1 MKAYFHSLNPPEL
14 EGGRGRA
21 SGFIMRAMAE
31 NKLKHSGQYKN
42 PTYPLAPGSTM
53 NKPIEFDWRK
63 LANKNQGG
71 LPEAGTKTHWG
82 TKGDYGASPF
92 ILRHFSGSPKPFK
105 KGERKDYPSETDIQ
119 KKARLIFMAKKLLD
133 KAKEAEAPI
142 ANPIPEAP
150 KDAEPIP
157 HFGNVEAPTQ
167 APEAPKRKIIRLK
180 KRVFIDAD
188 TGNVLKDER
197 TEPEP
202 PKVEPAVEPP
212 AVVEPVVEPKPK
224 RVIKLKKPKVAES
237 PTPPNPIPRV
247 VWTEKE
253 LETNPLTRKDYEVD
267 SSRDDKQYAEKN
279 EREMA
284 LFLYALNNPKAKLAD
299 AIKYLKEAEIGK
311 GFSSSTISPL
321 YKEARKDADKILEE
335 EEKQIKTLSNPAFN
349 AIKEKF
355 SALLKTKQNRPR
367 ETVLNAFKNIDAKKY
382 LDAYEKFSEEYGALE
397 PHSVAF
403 GKIDL
408 RHRGGGLWAMYG
420 RDKPLGGGKKWE
432 TGIDPTTEKFKHDDF
447 THKFGDKTHWQT
459 WEKQLD
465 VKDSK
470 GEPVKVSKYLTIANM
485 WEDDKTFTRKVWIVN
500 NNNIHLQISS
510 NEFPHPEETPGE
522 RIHNQMEQD
531 SGRFPKYITKTNRT
545 FYPKDLWEFNKT
557 VEIGQSMNYW
567 LNTPHKGRDTERDR
581 KYMIG
586 TARNLNIMAKRFEA
600 KEYDY
605 TTTVNGVEYICPKY
619 FSSEDYWNLQPKETP
634 ESREKLEKPEAPIAL
649 LKKGE
654 YTEEN
659 AGEVLGK
666 QYGSDKNF
674 FDTLSP
680 TEKKLALWHLNN
692 NIHFSWNSPEIPEGR
707 VRATNIR
714 ETLERLYKRREEEAK
729 EYRKKKI
736 EYDYSIAKSKK
747 KTGSGYKLNIVSE
760 ADAKNPEEIKVLPIK
775 NKVRYA
781 KAKEALLE
789 ALSNSTVP
797 PVASRAN
804 LLGTES
810 GMMAGKK
817 SGEGIVA
824 RGVAYGFGNNRRG
837 FDYYVKNKQNPE
849 LYKALVAFGEA
860 IVPKGWDF
868 QTIQLNH
875 NAKARKHRDKN
886 NVGKSVIIG
895 IGDYNGGELRVWDKE
910 DDKHK
915 DYNIKDRPTMFNG
928 ALLSHETQPF
938 NNPTEYEPGKG
949 RYTIVYFRHKYKPT
963 HGNVG
968 VGSGKHDI
976 DTMEGKGMKQPSAE
990 AIEDLFV

>member
-42 PTYPLAPGSTM
+42 PTYPLAPESTM

-71 LPEAGTKTHWG
+71 VPVAGTKTYWG

-92 ILRHFSGSPKPFK
+92 ILQHFSGSPKPFK
-105 KGERKDYPSETDIQ
+105 KGDRKDYPKETDIQ

-133 KAKEAEAPI
+133 KAKEATAPI
-142 ANPIPEAP
+142 VNPIPEAP
-150 KDAEPIP
+150 KNEVVLTSPEAQEAPKDADPIP
-157 HFGNVEAPTQ
+157 HFGNVSMGEPPVGLEIKPKKKFKVKRIIKEEA
-167 APEAPKRKIIRLK
+167 
-180 KRVFIDAD
+180 
-188 TGNVLKDER
+188 
-197 TEPEP
+197 EP
-202 PKVEPAVEPP
+202 PKNEKVLDDSIVQPEPLPP
-212 AVVEPVVEPKPK
+212 VKE
-224 RVIKLKKPKVAES
+224 RKKFKVKKVAET
-237 PTPPNPIPRV
+237 PTPPNPPPKI
-247 VWTEKE
+247 VWTEEE
-253 LETNPLTRKDYEVD
+253 LKTNPLTRKKY
-267 SSRDDKQYAEKN
+267 QYHYTDNEDGYSAKD

-284 LFLYALNNPKAKLAD
+284 LFLYALNNPNAKLAD
-299 AIKYLKEAEIGK
+299 AIKHLKDSGIGK
-311 GFSSSTISPL
+311 GFSPSTISPL
-321 YKEARKDADKILEE
+321 YKEARKDADKIIEE
-335 EEKQIKTLSNPAFN
+335 EEKQNKTLTNPAFT
-349 AIKEKF
+349 AIKDKF
-355 SALLKTKQNRPR
+355 SSLLKDKAKKPR
-367 ETVLNAFKNIDAKKY
+367 RTIVNAFKNIQANKY
-382 LDAYEKFSEEYGALE
+382 LDAYKQYVKELGKNPESHAIIDKEE
-397 PHSVAF
+397 H
-403 GKIDL
+403 L
-408 RHRGGGLWAMYG
+408 RHSGGGDWVKYSKKSALA
-420 RDKPLGGGKKWE
+420 DGKKWA
-432 TGIDPTTEKFKHDDF
+432 TGIDPTTEKLKDGEYKH
-447 THKFGDKTHWQT
+447 KYGDATHWQN
-459 WEKQLD
+459 WEKELE
-465 VKDSK
+465 VKDAK
-470 GEPVKVSKYLTIANM
+470 GEPVKVGKSLVIGGM
-485 WEDDKTFTRKVWIVN
+485 WRDKGVWIVES
-500 NNNIHLQISS
+500 NNIALYIPS
-510 NEFPHPEETPGE
+510 NSFPNPAETPYQ
-522 RIHNQMEQD
+522 RIYNINEGN
-531 SGRFPKYITKTNRT
+531 SGRFPKYDKGISKV
-545 FYPKDLWEFNKT
+545 FYVRDLWEHN
-557 VEIGQSMNYW
+557 EAINLGRQLNYW
-567 LNTPHKGRDTERDR
+567 INTPYKGEDPERDR

-586 TARNLNIMAKRFEA
+586 TARNINKEA
-600 KEYDY
+600 KQLEGREYDY
-605 TTTVNGVEYICPKY
+605 ITTVNGIEYICPKNT
-619 FSSEDYWNLQPKETP
+619 SSEDYYNLQPDKSP
-634 ESREKLEKPEAPIAL
+634 EERGRMEKPS
-649 LKKGE
+649 
-654 YTEEN
+654 
-659 AGEVLGK
+659 EVLDIPSKGQWTLENSGEALGK
-666 QYGSDKNF
+666 ESKEDEKNY
-674 FDTLSP
+674 FDSLSE
-680 TEKKLALWHLNN
+680 TEKKVALHYLNKGFGAWMN
-692 NIHFSWNSPEIPEGR
+692 VPEIPEGR
-707 VRATNIR
+707 YRSSEIKS
-714 ETLERLYKRREEEAK
+714 ELEALVKRRSK
-729 EYRKKKI
+729 EVKQYKKDKM
-736 EYDYSIAKSKK
+736 EYEYSIAKSKK
-747 KTGSGYKLNIVSE
+747 KSGGAYKLNVVSD

-895 IGDYNGGELRVWDKE
+895 IGDYNGGELRVWDK
-910 DDKHK
+910 DDNKHK

-963 HGNVG
+963 KGNVG

-976 DTMEGKGMKQPSAE
+976 DTMEGKGMAQPSASV
-990 AIEDLFV
+990 IEDHFV